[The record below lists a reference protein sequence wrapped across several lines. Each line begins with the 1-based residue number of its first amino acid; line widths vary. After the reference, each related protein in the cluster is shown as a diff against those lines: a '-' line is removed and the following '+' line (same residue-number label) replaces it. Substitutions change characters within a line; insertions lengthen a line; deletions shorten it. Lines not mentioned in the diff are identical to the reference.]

1 MPSAEPAIPM
11 SESHSEQLTILSEI
25 RAAFR
30 EEGYAE
36 LEDIQCQVDEDGLV
50 ELSGT
55 VPSFYLKQVALTST
69 RRVDAVIGVR
79 NRIHVQWPTCPSLSR

>member
-36 LEDIQCQVDEDGLV
+36 LEDIQCQVDEEGLV
-50 ELSGT
+50 ELTGT
-55 VPSFYLKQVALTST
+55 VPSYYLKQVAQASI
-69 RRVDAVIGVR
+69 RRVDAVVGVR
-79 NRIHVQWPTCPSLSR
+79 NRIHVQWPAGPGMPH